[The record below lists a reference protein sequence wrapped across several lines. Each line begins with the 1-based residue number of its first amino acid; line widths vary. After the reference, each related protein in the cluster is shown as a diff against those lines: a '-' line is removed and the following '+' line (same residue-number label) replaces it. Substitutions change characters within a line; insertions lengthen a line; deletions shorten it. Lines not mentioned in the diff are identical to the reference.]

1 MNRQKGF
8 SLLEILIAFSILAL
22 SLGILLKIFSAG
34 VNTAVVAEDYTAA
47 VQIAQSL
54 MAKTGVE
61 TPLQAGQESGL
72 ENEKHHWLVDVS
84 PFAFNPEK
92 ADNSAITAN
101 SENVD
106 TTAITA
112 DPEKVDT
119 APIKAVLFKVK
130 VIVSWGDDNVNNRQ
144 IELTTLKLIN
154 KTL

>member
-1 MNRQKGF
+1 MIPKQVNKQQGF

-47 VQIAQSL
+47 VQIAESL

-61 TPLQAGQESGL
+61 TPLQANQASGL
-72 ENEKHHWLVDVS
+72 ENEKYHWLVEVS
-84 PFAFNPEK
+84 PFEFNPE
-92 ADNSAITAN
+92 
-101 SENVD
+101 NVD
-106 TTAITA
+106 PTALT
-112 DPEKVDT
+112 
-119 APIKAVLFKVK
+119 AVLFKVK
-130 VIVSWGDDNVNNRQ
+130 VTVTWGDDNVNDRQ

>member
-1 MNRQKGF
+1 VNKQQGF

-47 VQIAQSL
+47 VQIAESL

-61 TPLQAGQESGL
+61 TPLHAGQESGL
-72 ENEKHHWLVDVS
+72 ENEKYQWLVEIS
-84 PFAFNPEK
+84 PFVFNPEK
-92 ADNSAITAN
+92 
-101 SENVD
+101 VD
-106 TTAITA
+106 TTAIT
-112 DPEKVDT
+112 
-119 APIKAVLFKVK
+119 AVLFKVK
-130 VIVSWGDDNVNNRQ
+130 VIVSWGDDNANDRQ

>member
-1 MNRQKGF
+1 MIPKQVNKQQGF

-47 VQIAQSL
+47 VQIAESL

-61 TPLQAGQESGL
+61 TPLQANQASGV
-72 ENEKHHWLVDVS
+72 ENEKYHWLVEVS
-84 PFAFNPEK
+84 PFEFNPE
-92 ADNSAITAN
+92 
-101 SENVD
+101 NVD
-106 TTAITA
+106 PTALT
-112 DPEKVDT
+112 
-119 APIKAVLFKVK
+119 AVLFKVK
-130 VIVSWGDDNVNNRQ
+130 VTVSWGDDNVNDRQ